1 VSAPA
6 WLLDAGREY
15 AEHVEEGLAGVLPA
29 GLERVAPGRLP
40 GVRAA
45 VRGALEAA
53 GGGGGPVACRHVLAD
68 ALDGPDV
75 GGPSLCV
82 RHPHAG
88 VFCGPCMDAHCDGHQ
103 APVGGCDGCGGGG
116 RLRPMVQ
123 PIAAR
128 RLVVRALDGGMRVA
142 VGPLLVE
149 GLSVCPGCV
158 GGTLP

>member
-1 VSAPA
+1 MSAPA

-15 AEHVEEGLAGVLPA
+15 AEQVEEGLAGALPA
-29 GLERVAPGRLP
+29 GLERVARGRLP

-53 GGGGGPVACRHVLAD
+53 GEGGGPVACRHVLAD

-75 GGPSLCV
+75 GGPTLCV
-82 RHPHAG
+82 RHPG
-88 VFCGPCMDAHCDGHQ
+88 GGLFCGPCMDAHCDGHQ
-103 APVGGCDGCGGGG
+103 APVGVCDGCGGGG

-128 RLVVRALDGGMRVA
+128 SFVMRKLDGGTTLGT
-142 VGPLLVE
+142 GPLLVE
-149 GLSVCPGCV
+149 GLTICSGCV
-158 GGTLP
+158 GGGSL